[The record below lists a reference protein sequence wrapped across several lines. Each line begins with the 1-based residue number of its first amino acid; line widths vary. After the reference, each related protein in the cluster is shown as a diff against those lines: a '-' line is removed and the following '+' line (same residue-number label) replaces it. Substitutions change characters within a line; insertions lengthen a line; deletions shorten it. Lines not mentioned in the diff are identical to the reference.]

1 MAYSR
6 KYLWKG
12 GVPAACLL
20 ALVILW
26 ACSGGSSGGGA
37 QAETAFG
44 RVGVLIT
51 DAPSHEYEHIWVTI
65 TEVSL
70 LSADCGGH
78 RACAG
83 KERGE
88 DEIIC
93 DDEERRDREE
103 RRREECR
110 DDDECGRECGEGRE
124 CGAQCDGSE
133 SDDQECGDQE
143 CSLPGD
149 DDDCDPDEC
158 GYDSSGREKVVT
170 IFSSEEGYT
179 LDLLQ
184 YRDDDFLL
192 LINEEVPAGRYCK
205 IRMRISEVRA
215 EGGPCEYLDIKLPG
229 GKIDLNPRGPFEL
242 GENELIYLKLDI
254 DVDKS
259 IHLHTTGSD
268 KCIFRPVVFVDIL
281 GGEELS
287 PCPRFIRGQIEE
299 LHDECR
305 DPLPE
310 SFTMKRLEKDGGDC
324 LGEIRVCLPDD
335 TLVFVGGL
343 GFGSLSDLEEGEYV
357 TVWGA
362 MSEGCFTA
370 SLVILGDCLA
380 VKGTIEEVSGGD
392 EFLLKPDPCEEI
404 AGSVRVVLQEDTPV
418 FAGCGTPEEHDVLD
432 VGMRVL
438 VAGVFDADDQALY
451 AGLVLVQA
459 DELSGVLGAVECTAG
474 GCTFVIEA
482 EAGRILEAVLPA
494 GARITLEG
502 DIPIPGNMI
511 PLLACNAYH
520 IRMVTGRDSA
530 SVQVRVTP
538 ESLAGTVEK
547 VYPYSR
553 TLQVDGL
560 SVRMMPHATGV
571 HVDDQGD
578 TLVSLDILKPGDRI
592 TCFGLK
598 SCSEDLEDF
607 HTFVFL
613 VNQ

>member
-1 MAYSR
+1 MAHSR
-6 KYLWKG
+6 EYLWQI

-26 ACSGGSSGGGA
+26 ACSGGSSEDGA
-37 QAETAFG
+37 QAEGAFG

-78 RACAG
+78 HAC
-83 KERGE
+83 EGE
-88 DEIIC
+88 KRDQIVC
-93 DDEERRDREE
+93 DDEERR
-103 RRREECR
+103 
-110 DDDECGRECGEGRE
+110 E
-124 CGAQCDGSE
+124 CGAQCHEDESSGRECEDQGCGAPGGDEGDCHPDGS
-133 SDDQECGDQE
+133 
-143 CSLPGD
+143 GD
-149 DDDCDPDEC
+149 DEDGCDPDGNYGGDPC
-158 GYDSSGREKVVT
+158 GREKVVT
-170 IFSSEEGYT
+170 LFSSEEGYT

-192 LINEEVPAGRYCK
+192 LLNEEVPAGRYCK

-242 GENELIYLKLDI
+242 GENELIYLRLDI

-259 IHLHTTGSD
+259 IHLHATGTD

-287 PCPRFIRGQIEE
+287 PCPRFIRGQVEE
-299 LHDECR
+299 LHDEYG
-305 DPLPE
+305 DPVPE
-310 SFTMKRLEKDGGDC
+310 SFMLKRHEKDGGDC
-324 LGEIRVCLPDD
+324 LGEIRVCMPDD
-335 TLVFVGGL
+335 ALVFVGGM
-343 GFGSLSDLEEGEYV
+343 GFGSHADLEEGGYV

-362 MSEGCFTA
+362 MREGCFTA

-380 VKGTIEEVSGGD
+380 VKGSIEEASGCE
-392 EFLLKPDPCEEI
+392 EFLLKPDTSEEI
-404 AGSVRVVLQEDTPV
+404 AGSVRVVLPEGAPV
-418 FAGCGTPEEHDVLD
+418 FAGCGTPAERDVLD
-432 VGMRVL
+432 AGMRVL
-438 VAGVFDADDQALY
+438 VAGVFDADDQALC
-451 AGLVLVQA
+451 AALVLVQA
-459 DELSGVLGAVECTAG
+459 DELSGVLGAVDCAAG
-474 GCTFVIEA
+474 GCSFVIEA
-482 EAGRILEAVLPA
+482 EAGRVREVAVPK
-494 GARITLEG
+494 GARIALEG
-502 DIPIPGNMI
+502 DVPIPGNMI
-511 PLLACNAYH
+511 PLLACNPYH
-520 IRMVTGRDSA
+520 IRVVAGRDNASA
-530 SVQVRVTP
+530 KVLVAP

-560 SVRMMPHATGV
+560 SVRMMLHATGV
-571 HVDDQGD
+571 HIDEDGD

-607 HTFVFL
+607 HTFIFL
-613 VNQ
+613 VHQ

>member
-6 KYLWKG
+6 KYLWQI
-12 GVPAACLL
+12 GVPAVCLL

-26 ACSGGSSGGGA
+26 ACSGGSSGEGY
-37 QAETAFG
+37 QAEGAYG

-83 KERGE
+83 KECDE
-88 DEIIC
+88 DEIVC
-93 DDEERRDREE
+93 DDEERGDREA
-103 RRREECR
+103 RRWEESR
-110 DDDECGRECGEGRE
+110 DDDECGRECDEERE
-124 CGAQCDGSE
+124 CGVQCDGDE
-133 SDDQECGDQE
+133 SGDQECGDLE
-143 CSLPGD
+143 CDAPCD
-149 DDDCDPDEC
+149 DDDCDPYGC
-158 GYDSSGREKVVT
+158 GGDSCGREKVVT
-170 IFSSEEGYT
+170 IFSSEEGYA

-192 LINEEVPAGRYCK
+192 LLNEEVPAGRYCK
-205 IRMRISEVRA
+205 IRLRISEVRA

-242 GENELIYLKLDI
+242 GENELVYLRLDI

-259 IHLHTTGSD
+259 IHLHATGSE

-287 PCPRFIRGQIEE
+287 PCPRFIRGQVGE
-299 LHDECR
+299 LHDEYG
-305 DPLPE
+305 DSLSE
-310 SFTMKRLEKDGGDC
+310 SFTLKRHEKDGGDC

-335 TLVFVGGL
+335 VLVFA
-343 GFGSLSDLEEGEYV
+343 GSMGSGSPADLEEGEYV

-362 MSEGCFTA
+362 LREGCFTA

-380 VKGTIEEVSGGD
+380 VRGTIEEVSGCD

-404 AGSVRVVLQEDTPV
+404 SGSVRVVLPEGAPV
-418 FAGCGTPEEHDVLD
+418 ITGRDTPEEHDILD
-432 VGMRVL
+432 AGMRVL
-438 VAGVFDADDQALY
+438 VAGVFDADDQGLY

-459 DELSGVLGAVECTAG
+459 DELSGVLGAVECAAG
-474 GCTFVIEA
+474 GCSFVIEA
-482 EAGRILEAVLPA
+482 EAGRILEAFVPA
-494 GARITLEG
+494 GARIVLEG
-502 DIPIPGNMI
+502 GIPIPGNMI

-520 IRMVTGRDSA
+520 IKIVTGRDRASA
-530 SVQVRVTP
+530 EVRVTP

-560 SVRMMPHATGV
+560 SVRMIPHATGV
-571 HVDDQGD
+571 YIGEEVD